1 VHTGT
6 GAAACAPGSSCVMHG
21 QHRVATV
28 GRPRTPQVVPRP
40 MLLNDRSPKHP
51 FGPFPDVDTLDRA
64 NQVVKP
70 LDCCRPRRAREFRLA
85 GDRGNLDKWPGHLIT
100 FQRAPPMV

>member
-1 VHTGT
+1 MRTGT

-28 GRPRTPQVVPRP
+28 GQPRTPQVVPRP
-40 MLLNDRSPKHP
+40 ILLNDRSPKHP
-51 FGPFPDVDTLDRA
+51 SGPFPDVDTLDRV

-70 LDCCRPRRAREFRLA
+70 LDCCRPVEPENF
-85 GDRGNLDKWPGHLIT
+85 GWRGTGQP
-100 FQRAPPMV
+100 